1 MSWIKERLDEKQ
13 VVLEQEWLRDRN
25 AVERQPA
32 RSFEEAWNHMVAAIE
47 RDVQEFN
54 ALRLCGDQRVT
65 ISASAEGLELAWDT
79 RRLPL
84 LYIKMDAAQDRIQ
97 YRSSL
102 QGGKERSGN
111 LNVRIRRGSN
121 AVLYDGRPSPLT
133 YEEASQYLLQ
143 PVLMP

>member
-1 MSWIKERLDEKQ
+1 VSWIKDRIDEKQ

-32 RSFEEAWNHMVAAIE
+32 RNLEEVWNHMVAAIE

-54 ALRLCGDQRVT
+54 ALRLCGDQQVT
-65 ISASAEGLELAWDT
+65 ISASAQDLELAWGN
-79 RRLPL
+79 RRPPILCMR
-84 LYIKMDAAQDRIQ
+84 MDATQDRIQ
-97 YRSSL
+97 YTSSPKD
-102 QGGKERSGN
+102 GRERGGN